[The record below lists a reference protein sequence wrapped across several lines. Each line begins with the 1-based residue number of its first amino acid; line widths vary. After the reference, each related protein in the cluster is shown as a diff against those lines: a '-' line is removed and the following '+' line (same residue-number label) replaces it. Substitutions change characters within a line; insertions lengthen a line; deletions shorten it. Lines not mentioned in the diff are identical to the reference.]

1 MSYTVE
7 NATKGTAPDFSV
19 DYEKVLL
26 SQGSLMPAVDAS
38 ESSAANV
45 VTFTWS
51 DNSGMGNA
59 QATDLAMS
67 LIYNEFRDEAVFVLE
82 GATCAFYLAFASAD
96 GKLVSDSAFIIEN
109 SIS

>member
-1 MSYTVE
+1 
-7 NATKGTAPDFSV
+7 
-19 DYEKVLL
+19 
-26 SQGSLMPAVDAS
+26 MPAVDAS

-59 QATDLAMS
+59 QATDLAMP

-82 GATCAFYLAFASAD
+82 GATRDAGTMEVTVPESWSGDTCAFYLAFASAD
-96 GKLVSDSAFIIEN
+96 GKLVSNSTFIIEN